1 VKLTEILP
9 LEKWVE
15 LEKEFNAYS
24 GLDVNVFDAQGRR
37 ISDFK
42 FWANRLC
49 PAIKDTDKGQS
60 FICAVAHMN
69 VAAVAKNSRAP
80 VIEECDAGLVKI
92 VVPIFIREE
101 FVGAVGA
108 CGVCLDEGEP
118 DAFLIHKIT
127 EIDEAKI
134 DDLSSDIGAISSE
147 KANDVVRYILGR
159 LKKAVPGVDVR
170 QE

>member
-24 GLDVNVFDAQGRR
+24 GLDVNVFDTQGRR

-92 VVPIFIREE
+92 VVPIFIGEE

-108 CGVCLDEGEP
+108 CGACLDEGEP

-127 EIDEAKI
+127 EIDESRI
-134 DDLSSDIGAISSE
+134 EDLSTDIGSISTKKSTE
-147 KANDVVRYILGR
+147 LVRYILDR
-159 LKKAVPGVDVR
+159 LKEAIPGFTVR